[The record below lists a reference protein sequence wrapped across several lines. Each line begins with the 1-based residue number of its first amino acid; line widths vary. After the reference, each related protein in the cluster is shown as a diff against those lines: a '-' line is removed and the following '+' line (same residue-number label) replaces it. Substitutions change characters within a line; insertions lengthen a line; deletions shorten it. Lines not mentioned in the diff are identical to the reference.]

1 MLDFDVV
8 VVVVVAVVVA
18 AVVVVVVVV
27 VLMMVQVLPLLL
39 SPKGFWSCLT
49 PGVKPTSGGM
59 IAGIGQR
66 YARTRSK
73 SCAKRVI
80 SVLFTS
86 LAGVASTQ
94 RFLDFSYS

>member
-49 PGVKPTSGGM
+49 PAVKPTSGGM

>member
-1 MLDFDVV
+1 MV

-27 VLMMVQVLPLLL
+27 VVVFMMVQVLPLLL
-39 SPKGFWSCLT
+39 SPRGFWPCLT

-66 YARTRSK
+66 YAGTRSK